1 MFIYTITN
9 AGYFCCNRLFCL
21 FAFVFVVTDSFCLFV
36 FICFRWQFSL
46 FFGCVC
52 CERCLFVCFLFA
64 FVCFCHDNFLFW
76 LFVIVTDQLFASFV
90 FVATENAFA
99 FFFFLLWDLFHL
111 FTRLSLEQI
120 VVFGLDLSVKGAH
133 ARLHC
138 PLIYQASHI
147 AGLWVPVNSAWHS
160 ESWMMQ
166 SLTSLLIYSC
176 KAASIAWVW

>member
-36 FICFRWQFSL
+36 CFHLFSL
-46 FFGCVC
+46 TVFSFFWLCLLWEMFVC
-52 CERCLFVCFLFA
+52 LFFVCFRLFLSWQ
-64 FVCFCHDNFLFW
+64 FYFLVICHCDRSVVCFLCFRCNRKC
-76 LFVIVTDQLFASFV
+76 VC
-90 FVATENAFA
+90 

-111 FTRLSLEQI
+111 FTRLSLGQI

-147 AGLWVPVNSAWHS
+147 AGLWVPGEFCMAFRVLDDAKSNKLANLLV
-160 ESWMMQ
+160 Q
-166 SLTSLLIYSC
+166 SS
-176 KAASIAWVW
+176 